1 MRQMV
6 WMLIAWLWL
15 GGVQVHA
22 GPDPD
27 QQIRESLRAL
37 PESLRDGAEV
47 VGYNESGERATLK
60 KGSNGMTCWADDPRP
75 NPNTDAPY
83 YVVCFPESLK
93 PLFHRIRELKE
104 GKVADRGKILNAEI
118 KSGKIP
124 MPDLAVRY
132 TLRGEAFVEALPLT
146 VIHVPNR
153 KAEGTGFS
161 TEIDHFRPWLM
172 WEGSPLAHI
181 MVPGH

>member
-1 MRQMV
+1 MKWIPIVGLLLAGLQ
-6 WMLIAWLWL
+6 A
-15 GGVQVHA
+15 HA
-22 GPDPD
+22 GLSAD
-27 QQIRESLRAL
+27 QQIHESLRAL
-37 PESLRDGAEV
+37 PESLRDGATV
-47 VGYNESGERATLK
+47 VGYNEAAERVTLK

-93 PLFHRIRELKE
+93 PLFRRIRELKD
-104 GKVADRGKILNAEI
+104 GKVSDRGKILNAEI
-118 KSGKIP
+118 ESGKIS

-132 TLRGEAFVEALPLT
+132 TLRGEAYVEALPLT

-172 WEGSPLAHI
+172 WAGTPMAHI

>member
-1 MRQMV
+1 MK
-6 WMLIAWLWL
+6 WMLIAGLL
-15 GGVQVHA
+15 LAGLQANA
-22 GPDPD
+22 GPSAD
-27 QQIRESLRAL
+27 QQIHESLRAL
-37 PESLRDGAEV
+37 PESLRDGATV
-47 VGYNESGERATLK
+47 VGYNDSGERVTLK

-75 NPNTDAPY
+75 NPNTDDPY
-83 YVVCFPESLK
+83 YVVCFPDSLK
-93 PLFHRIRELKE
+93 PLFLRIRELKE
-104 GKVADRGKILNAEI
+104 GKVTDRRKILTAEI
-118 KSGKIP
+118 EAGKIP

-132 TLRGEAFVEALPLT
+132 TLRGEAYVEALPLT

-172 WEGSPLAHI
+172 WAGTPMAHI

>member
-1 MRQMV
+1 MK
-6 WMLIAWLWL
+6 WMLVAGLL
-15 GGVQVHA
+15 LAGVQA
-22 GPDPD
+22 NTGPSSD
-27 QQIRESLRAL
+27 QQIHESLRAL
-37 PESLRDGAEV
+37 PESLRDGAKV
-47 VGYNESGERATLK
+47 VGYNESGERVTLK
-60 KGSNGMTCWADDPRP
+60 DGSNGMTCWADDPRP

-93 PLFHRIRELKE
+93 PLFRRIRELKD
-104 GKVADRGKILNAEI
+104 GKVTDRRKILIAEI
-118 KSGKIP
+118 EAGKIP

-132 TLRGEAFVEALPLT
+132 TLRGEAYVEALPLT

-153 KAEGTGFS
+153 KADGTGLS

-172 WEGSPLAHI
+172 WAGTPLAHI